1 MFLNKSA
8 RPVALSALVAALALT
23 TACSDEQVLYSVP
36 SPFEIPPAPTEPTA
50 PISPHG
56 EFHGGQFVATAELIP
71 EPERRRFATRELDES
86 TRDLSVVGLTLPV
99 PARYRSRQ
107 SPSQMRIAQYDVPHR
122 TAETTIPGEFI
133 VFYFG
138 PGEGGGVMENAQRW
152 AEQFQPG
159 TTGES
164 PVVRFVQDTINNL
177 VVTRLTLEGA
187 YVPAGMGPAGPA
199 AASPPQED
207 WAMDTLIVEGGPEG
221 SIFIRLTG
229 PADLVRAESEII
241 EGMAARVRKGR
252 TSARTTTT
260 EGTTDY
266 DASDHQHDDAIVG
279 ESIAPTT
286 AEVLPSGYVPVAAP
300 GVAFP
305 VPQTWV
311 QRTPSSSLRAAEFLI
326 PGPEGFDD
334 GEAVLFHFGP
344 QGSGPTRDNIDRWIA
359 MVSQPD
365 GSSSQERAVVS
376 EKRHGQLTSTK
387 VRVEGTYTPS
397 AAGPMMPEGD
407 PKRNYAL
414 VGLVVDGGREGPIY
428 LRITGP
434 RQTIRAQEEAL
445 RILLEGLAAL

>member
-1 MFLNKSA
+1 MLSRRLA
-8 RPVALSALVAALALT
+8 RPIALPALVATLALT

-36 SPFEIPPAPTEPTA
+36 APFEIPTAPTEPTD
-50 PISPHG
+50 PVSPHG

-71 EPERRRFATRELDES
+71 EPERRRFATRELGES

-99 PARYRSRQ
+99 PVRYRSTE
-107 SPSQMRIAQYDVPHR
+107 SASQMRIAQYNVPHR
-122 TAETTIPGEFI
+122 TSETTIPGEFI

-138 PGEGGGVMENAQRW
+138 PGEGGGVMDNARRW

-159 TTGES
+159 STGES
-164 PVVRFVQDTINNL
+164 PVVRFVQDTVNNL
-177 VVTRLTLEGA
+177 VVSRLTLEGA

-207 WAMDTLIVEGGPEG
+207 WAMDTLIVEGGPQG

-241 EGMAARVRKGR
+241 EGMAARVRPGG
-252 TSARTTTT
+252 TTTT
-260 EGTTDY
+260 APSDSSTT
-266 DASDHQHDDAIVG
+266 VG
-279 ESIAPTT
+279 ESIAPSTD
-286 AEVLPSGYVPVAAP
+286 EVLPAGYVPVAAP

-305 VPQTWV
+305 VPQSWV
-311 QRTPSSSLRAAEFLI
+311 QRTPSSSLRAAEFAI
-326 PGPEGFDD
+326 PGADGADY
-334 GEAVLFHFGP
+334 GEAVLFHFGS
-344 QGSGPTRDNIDRWIA
+344 QGSGPTIDNINRWIS

-365 GSSSQERAVVS
+365 GTPSRERAVVS
-376 EKRHGQLTSTK
+376 ESRHGQLTATK

-397 AAGPMMPEGD
+397 SAGPMMPEGD
-407 PKRNYAL
+407 PKRNHAL

-428 LRITGP
+428 IRITGP

-445 RILLEGLAAL
+445 KVLLEGLAAL